1 MGLSSSLQ
9 IGRTGLI
16 SAQTALQITGNNLA
30 NVNTRGYHRQTVA
43 LSPTPYRELNPGQ
56 FVGSGVQIDEIARQI
71 DSALEARLRGA
82 VSDSGRSN
90 TRTEL
95 LQQLEAIDNEL
106 TDVDLSTRLAAF
118 FTAWD
123 DAAASPQDLAART
136 LVVEEGKTLSTFIQG
151 LRSDYGNLQ
160 LQVDRQ
166 IAASAETADDLLTRI
181 EGLNT
186 SIVLA
191 EGGIGTPRNGAGG
204 LRDQRDLL
212 ISELSTYLDVSVVE
226 QQNGEV
232 DLFVGSTALM
242 LGGESRG
249 IQVVTET
256 VDGQRTTS
264 VRLREDQSPIPV
276 TAGSLGAQIAFRE
289 NDLQDAIDQLDALSA
304 SLIYEVNRIHSQSQG
319 LQTPSSYEGVYR
331 VDDSTAALDSEDAG
345 LFFTPQNGS
354 FEVRLI
360 QQATGQAQTTVI
372 DIDLDGIDP
381 TSDTSFDDL
390 IAQLGAVAN
399 LTASATSDGRLSL
412 QADPGYALAFGADTS
427 GVLASLGVNAYFTG
441 DDASDIA
448 VAQGLSDPR
457 LVGLSDNANAGDN
470 GAALAVSALRD
481 ANLDDLQGLSLTAY
495 WNRHVEDFGIRLA
508 QAQEQSQADAVVQ
521 ANLSEQQQAVSG
533 VNADEETIALIQH
546 QRAFQASARFIS
558 VVDELIQTLLNL
570 V

>member
-9 IGRTGLI
+9 IGRSGLL
-16 SAQTALQITGNNLA
+16 SAQAALQVAGNNLA

-43 LSPTPYRELNPGQ
+43 LSPTPYRELGQGQ
-56 FVGSGVQIDEIARQI
+56 FIGTGVQIDEIARQI

-95 LQQLEAIDNEL
+95 LTQLEAIDNEL

-123 DAAASPQDLAART
+123 DAASSPQDLAART
-136 LVVEEGKTLSTFIQG
+136 LVVEESKSLSTFIQG
-151 LRSDYGNLQ
+151 LRTDYGQLQ
-160 LQVDRQ
+160 LQTDRQ
-166 IAASAETADDLLTRI
+166 LAASAETVDDLLSRI

-204 LRDQRDLL
+204 LRDQRDVL
-212 ISELSTYLDVSVVE
+212 ISELSTYLDVSTVE
-226 QQNGEV
+226 QTNGEI

-249 IQVVTET
+249 VVVLTET
-256 VDGQRTTS
+256 VDGKRTSS
-264 VRLREDQSPIPV
+264 VRLREDNSPLSIR
-276 TAGSLGAQIAFRE
+276 TGSLGALVEFRE
-289 NDLQDAIDQLDALSA
+289 NDLQTAIDQLDALSGN
-304 SLIYEVNRIHSQSQG
+304 LIFEVNRLHSVAQG
-319 LQTPSSYEGVYR
+319 LEPPGSFEGVYR
-331 VDDSTAALDSEDAG
+331 VDDTAAALNSEDAG
-345 LFFTPQNGS
+345 LFFSPENGS

-360 QQATGQAQTTVI
+360 QQSTGQVQTTVI
-372 DIDLDGIDP
+372 DVDLDGIDP
-381 TSDTSFDDL
+381 TNDTSLDDL

-399 LTASATSDGRLSL
+399 LTATATPDGRLSV
-412 QADPGYALAFGADTS
+412 QADAGYAIGFGSDTS
-427 GVLASLGVNAYFTG
+427 GVLAALGVNAYFTG
-441 DDASDIA
+441 DDASDIG
-448 VAQGLSDPR
+448 VADRLFDPR
-457 LVGLSDNANAGDN
+457 LVGLSSNGNPGDN
-470 GAALAVSALRD
+470 RAALAIGALRD
-481 ANLDDLQGLSLTAY
+481 QNLDALQGLSLTAY

-508 QAQEQSQADAVVQ
+508 QSQEQSQADAVVQ
-521 ANLSEQQQAVSG
+521 ANLSEQQQAISG

-558 VVDELIQTLLNL
+558 VVDELIQTLLSL

>member
-151 LRSDYGNLQ
+151 LRDEYGKLQ

-264 VRLREDQSPIPV
+264 IRLREDQSPIPV

-381 TSDTSFDDL
+381 TNDTSFDDL

-399 LTASATSDGRLSL
+399 LTASATTDGRLSL
-412 QADPGYALAFGADTS
+412 QADPGYSLAFGADTS

-441 DDASDIA
+441 DDASDIS
-448 VAQGLSDPR
+448 VAAGLSDPR
-457 LVGLSDNANAGDN
+457 LVGLSDNANPGDN